1 MHRHGRVVTLRGLPV
16 ARWHRGVQC
25 CPRTNFGSSVERT
38 AKRHPLWQ
46 GFRWQGDQERWSGPV
61 KELRRWASKA
71 AGQTTGLVLVAAVS

>member
-46 GFRWQGDQERWSGPV
+46 DAQM
-61 KELRRWASKA
+61 
-71 AGQTTGLVLVAAVS
+71 GLAVEGLLDGR